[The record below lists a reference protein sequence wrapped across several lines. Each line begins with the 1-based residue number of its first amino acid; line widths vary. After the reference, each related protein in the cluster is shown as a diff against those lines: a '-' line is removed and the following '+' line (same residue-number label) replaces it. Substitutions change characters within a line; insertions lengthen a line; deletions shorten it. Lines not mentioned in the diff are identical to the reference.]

1 METKRLNV
9 LVTGGNGQLGCAL
22 RKASGGSRH
31 RFIFADIKDLPGTET
46 LLLDVTNRDA
56 VELVCE
62 SERIDEIVNCA
73 AWTDVEGAESDP
85 EGAAVLN
92 RDVPAGLAATARRLK
107 ATLIHISTD
116 YIFSGD
122 ACRPIP
128 ETAAPDPVS
137 VYGATK
143 LAGEKA
149 IADSACRALVIRS
162 AWLFSEYGRNFVK
175 TILRLTSERD
185 SIKVVCDQV
194 GSPTYAGDLAG
205 FILTAI
211 DSGRTGT
218 YNFTDMGAVS
228 WYDFAVAVRDLS
240 GSSCEIEPCTS
251 SEYPQKARR
260 PAYSVLDK
268 SLVQKT
274 FGIKIPHWHESLKK
288 CMEAL
293 DRK

>member
-22 RKASGGSRH
+22 RKASSGSHH

-46 LLLDVTNRDA
+46 LLLDVANPAA

-62 SERIDEIVNCA
+62 SERIDAIINCA
-73 AWTDVEGAESDP
+73 AWTDVDGAEGDP
-85 EGAAVLN
+85 EGAALLN
-92 RDVPAGLAATARRLK
+92 RDVPAGLAAVARRRK

-128 ETAAPDPVS
+128 ETASPAPRS

-149 IADSACRALVIRS
+149 IADSGCNALIIRS
-162 AWLFSEYGRNFVK
+162 AWLFSEFGRNFVK

-194 GSPTYAGDLAG
+194 GSPTYAGDLAE
-205 FILTAI
+205 FILAAL
-211 DSGRTGT
+211 DSGKTGT
-218 YNFTDMGAVS
+218 YNFTDQGAVS
-228 WYDFAVAVRDLS
+228 WYDFAVAIRDLS
-240 GSSCEIEPCTS
+240 GNTCEIIPCLS
-251 SEYPQKARR
+251 SEYPQKAER
-260 PAYSVLDK
+260 PSYSVLDK

-274 FGIKIPHWHESLKK
+274 FGIKIPHWSESLKK
-288 CMEAL
+288 CMKAL
-293 DRK
+293 GQL